1 MNIWSILLI
10 DLMCLSFGLGIW
22 RLLKKNR
29 LFLEFAVLWLSVAA
43 SISLVVSVPGLL
55 PTLDRWKSVF
65 FSSSLYV
72 LASLL
77 FILLFLV
84 YITVSLSQLRR
95 QVVQM
100 AREVALLGTGEE
112 KR

>member
-1 MNIWSILLI
+1 MNIWSILLT
-10 DLMCLSFGLGIW
+10 DLICLSFGFGIW
-22 RLLKKNR
+22 RLLKNNR

-43 SISLVVSVPGLL
+43 SIVVVVSVPRLL
-55 PTLDRWKSVF
+55 ATLDRWKSLF

-100 AREVALLGTGEE
+100 AREVALLGTGEK